1 MSVQIPSIIRKILS
15 SLNLHDEQEIENY
28 LFPRLERLPS
38 PMLMKG
44 MKEAVAL
51 FKEEVARESE
61 IIVWGDY
68 DVDGTTGTSLLVN
81 FFRELGIEPHWH
93 IPNRLTD
100 GYGLDALTFSEIRE
114 KYFPQKE
121 FLLITVDCGISNFK
135 EILEILAMGGRA
147 IVTDHHQIPTGELP
161 GCITLNPNQDGCGFQ
176 DQKLAGVGV
185 AFYFAAA
192 IRAAFEKDD
201 YFENGTKPNMKD
213 YLGFVA
219 LGTIADLVEM
229 TATNRILVRAGM
241 ESLPN
246 SGIPGLRALIG
257 SAGLQGQ
264 SLATEDISFLLG
276 PRINAAGRLGKADV
290 AVQLMTSDNEIVGH
304 KLSRQLESFNEERKN
319 ICKHNLELALS
330 KIDIILDKLKNSL
343 VIVGDFHVGII
354 GIVASRLVE
363 MYGRPAIVF
372 ARSESGSAGP
382 LLKGSGR
389 SIPGINLL
397 DCLHSCASN
406 MVKYGGHSMAAGLTI
421 EESAFNAFFR
431 GFDQA
436 VELQRLNQKHSQVL
450 RSNAIECSMDEIMN
464 KDALEYL
471 QRLEPF
477 GPENEQPLFVD
488 STASVVSCKAIGEN
502 GRHLQLTLR
511 GKYENYRGIGF
522 GLGKKRNEIQENPLR
537 KISFTPMMNR
547 FRGAVEWQLRITD
560 I

>member
-1 MSVQIPSIIRKILS
+1 M
-15 SLNLHDEQEIENY
+15 LNLHDDQEIDHF

-44 MKEAVAL
+44 MKEAVEL
-51 FKEEVARESE
+51 FLEETGRESE

-68 DVDGTTGTSLLVN
+68 DVDGTTGTALLVN

-100 GYGLDALTFSEIRE
+100 GYGLNSHTFNEIRSRL
-114 KYFPQKE
+114 FPDKQ
-121 FLLITVDCGISNFK
+121 FLLITVDCGISNFQ
-135 EILEILAMGGRA
+135 EICDILAIGGKA
-147 IVTDHHQIPTGELP
+147 IVTDHHQLPIGELP
-161 GCITLNPNQDGCGFQ
+161 GCITLNPNQEGCGFK

-192 IRAAFEKDD
+192 IRSALEKDG
-201 YFENGTKPNMKD
+201 YFKNGTKPNMKD

-219 LGTIADLVEM
+219 LGTIADLVEI
-229 TATNRILVRAGM
+229 TAVNRILVRAGM

-246 SGIPGLRALIG
+246 SGIPGLRALVE

-264 SLATEDISFLLG
+264 SIATEDISFLLG

-290 AVQLMTSDNEIVGH
+290 AVQLMTSDNNIVGA
-304 KLSRQLESFNEERKN
+304 KLSKQLESFNEQRKK
-319 ICKHNLELALS
+319 ICEQNLETALTEIS
-330 KIDIILDKLKNSL
+330 KRTDSKSYS
-343 VIVGDFHVGII
+343 IVVTGKFHVGII

-363 MYGRPAIVF
+363 MYGKPAIVF
-372 ARSESGSAGP
+372 ARSDSGNTTT

-389 SIPGINLL
+389 SIPGVNLL
-397 DCLHSCASN
+397 DCLHSCSTTIL
-406 MVKYGGHSMAAGLTI
+406 KYGGHAMAAGLTV
-421 EESAFNAFFR
+421 EEGALGDFLS
-431 GFDQA
+431 GFDRA
-436 VELQRLNQKHSQVL
+436 VELQILNTKHSQYL
-450 RSNAIECSMDEIMN
+450 DSNVIECSMDEVMDKN
-464 KDALEYL
+464 ALEYL

-477 GPENEQPLFVD
+477 GPENEQPVFVD
-488 STASVVSCKAIGEN
+488 SLASVVSCRAIGDS

-511 GKYENYRGIGF
+511 GKYENYRGVAF
-522 GLGKKRNEIQENPLR
+522 GLGKMRNDILQNPVR

-547 FRGAVEWQLRITD
+547 FRGVVEWQLRVTD